1 MIIFFGFVEQCL
13 RLFTYLID
21 KSVFEAAYTCKLGRR
36 LLSPQPLH
44 EAKERFVI
52 NQLSI
57 EYDHIYGNYL
67 EGMIKDVQVHS
78 AQMAGKF
85 TVEQTKN
92 QAILKVNVLTPLF
105 WGEVLPKSCW
115 NCYQNA
121 VNYLPSE
128 VTRAIELYRTFYK
141 RVHKNRVL
149 SFCLK
154 HTWAVIEFSSGTIK
168 GSFGSK
174 AKLLVTGYQV
184 IILQAIVTLGSR
196 GGRGNE
202 GLPFSVLK
210 SRLNG
215 ILIEEELTR
224 ALKLLTHFGLLTRS
238 SSGGEKT
245 PSPAADALLVFTPEQ
260 LKIKSNDTIANL
272 TSLNSG
278 SSLEVLK
285 PADCD
290 SENEQGKKELS
301 ESTLERLH
309 GPAIDA
315 AIVFLSKRNP
325 ILPYHDLHQKVNSQ
339 LTGKYHRNGI
349 TASMIDRH
357 IEKMLNMEMIA
368 AQPAQLD
375 KEKRSN
381 IIHYVP

>member
-1 MIIFFGFVEQCL
+1 MTKIFFGFVEQCL
-13 RLFTYLID
+13 HLFTYLTD
-21 KSVFEAAYTCKLGRR
+21 KSVFEAVYTCKLGRR
-36 LLSPQPLH
+36 LLSPRPLH

-67 EGMIKDVQVHS
+67 ESMIKDVQVHS

-85 TVEQTKN
+85 AVEETKN

-105 WGEVLPKSCW
+105 WEEVLPKNCW

-121 VNYLPSE
+121 VNYLPIE
-128 VTRAIELYRTFYK
+128 VTRAIESYRHFYK

-154 HTWAVIEFSSGTIK
+154 HTWAVIEFPSGTIK

-196 GGRGNE
+196 GTRPNE
-202 GLPFSVLK
+202 SLPFSVLK
-210 SRLNG
+210 SHLNG
-215 ILIEEELTR
+215 IITEEELTR

-238 SSGGEKT
+238 PSGGEKAS
-245 PSPAADALLVFTPEQ
+245 SPADALLVFTPEQ
-260 LKIKSNDTIANL
+260 MKIKSNDTIANL

-285 PADCD
+285 PGDCD
-290 SENEQGKKELS
+290 SGNEQEEKDLS
-301 ESTLERLH
+301 DSTLERLH

-315 AIVFLSKRNP
+315 AIVFLSKQNP
-325 ILPYHDLHQKVNSQ
+325 ILPYHDLHQKVTTQ
-339 LTGKYHRNGI
+339 LTEKYHRHGI

-357 IEKMLNMEMIA
+357 FEKMLNMEMIVA
-368 AQPAQLD
+368 EPAKLD
-375 KEKRSN
+375 KERRSN
-381 IIHYVP
+381 IIHFVP